1 MEVGWCNANRRK
13 NMSTDTNQEVAFLE
27 KLLSLKQRAK
37 ELCGSAIT
45 GEESADLPIP
55 VAIEFWEQVIAFEE
69 TPEVTLFDELQRAG
83 VTLPSPDDLN
93 DGQLRLK
100 LWEVVYKLRDIR
112 VFLESTDHLSDR
124 ELYDL
129 MWRELLK
136 DRVRLFPETICH
148 LDVIGAMSERDQEIY
163 LTYYADEDCRQFWK
177 IQSPEY
183 DLPPTQKP
191 PYDRDRLLPKP
202 DEDPD

>member
-1 MEVGWCNANRRK
+1 
-13 NMSTDTNQEVAFLE
+13 MSTDTNQEVLFLE
-27 KLLSLKQRAK
+27 KLHSLKQRAK

-69 TPEVTLFDELQRAG
+69 APEITLFNELEKSG
-83 VTLPSPDDLN
+83 VTLPAPHELTDELLH
-93 DGQLRLK
+93 QK
-100 LWEVVYKLRDIR
+100 LWEVINKLRDIR

-129 MWRELLK
+129 MWRDLLK
-136 DRVRLFPETICH
+136 DRVRLYPEMNCH
-148 LDVIGAMSERDQEIY
+148 LDVIGAMSEQGYETF
-163 LTYYADEDCRQFWK
+163 LAYYADEDWRQFWK
-177 IQSPEY
+177 KQFPEC
-183 DLPPTQKP
+183 DLPPAQKP

-202 DEDPD
+202 YENPD